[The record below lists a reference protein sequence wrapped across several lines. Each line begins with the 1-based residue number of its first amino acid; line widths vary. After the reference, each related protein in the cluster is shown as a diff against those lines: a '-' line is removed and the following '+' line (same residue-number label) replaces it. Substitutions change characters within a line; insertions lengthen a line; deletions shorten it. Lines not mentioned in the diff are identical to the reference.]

1 MVRAVVY
8 VVCSLARGRLRR
20 GGVPGPIWNRP
31 LHRSAIIQGPQFSEW
46 RRAPPPVV
54 GAGFIP
60 PAGVRAAAG
69 FPGRCKH
76 RPLQRFVIAQGC
88 AFPVGRG
95 TSRRRKPGRYGI
107 GPYRGLRCCAVC
119 GFPGGR
125 ASPPVCR
132 GGPWPSR
139 GCPRRR
145 NFPVRHRGF
154 PGSVGRAFTPAAP
167 WRFQKSGPCV
177 AAGFGGMGASR
188 PTAAR
193 VVAGSHL
200 GRAFAPVRGVR
211 RFMPRPGGRRPR
223 GRACRRCTAASGA
236 GRGGRAGR
244 RRGTGR
250 QRTTR

>member
-1 MVRAVVY
+1 MVSTGQY
-8 VVCSLARGRLRR
+8 VR
-20 GGVPGPIWNRP
+20 
-31 LHRSAIIQGPQFSEW
+31 Q
-46 RRAPPPVV
+46 RRAPNGARLCFVWLYLVKVDQRGQGKAAAPPSPALERSRTRPRV
-54 GAGFIP
+54 GG
-60 PAGVRAAAG
+60 GAG